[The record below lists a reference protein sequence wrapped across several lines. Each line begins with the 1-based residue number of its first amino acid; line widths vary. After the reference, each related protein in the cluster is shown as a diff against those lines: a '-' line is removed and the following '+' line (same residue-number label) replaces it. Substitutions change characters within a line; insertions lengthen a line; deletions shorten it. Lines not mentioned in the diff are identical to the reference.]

1 MNLADIILAIC
12 FLCFIA
18 ASVMLLIYL
27 KRLFYN
33 ILLSPEE
40 WLINKLKKQYLYK
53 YIFKY
58 DVNHLIKNT
67 IKFIILTS
75 LFISASSYIIVSI
88 NHLTL
93 SDVPNDDA
101 KAIIFLLNASLC
113 IISVILLLKL
123 LIINIS
129 YIIILTKTI
138 NKYHHQ
144 NDHPEYIEHKLY
156 NELNLLFSE
165 TSLYK
170 TINDN
175 KTTLNNIDHHL
186 KNIDHMI
193 DSLINQNISIKIPY
207 EQINRLRLM
216 ALSREYTRLSNSIE
230 LAIKQFFFKTPS
242 SKTSSVLENWFKSL
256 FKMNSNGKFIR
267 NDILNYQPII
277 LI

>member
-67 IKFIILTS
+67 IKFIILIS

-101 KAIIFLLNASLC
+101 KAIIFLLNANLC

-186 KNIDHMI
+186 ENIDNMI

-207 EQINRLRLM
+207 EQINRLRLI

-256 FKMNSNGKFIR
+256 FKLKSNGKFIR
-267 NDILNYQPII
+267 NDILSYQPII

>member
-58 DVNHLIKNT
+58 DVNHLIKHT

-93 SDVPNDDA
+93 LDVSNDNT

-113 IISVILLLKL
+113 LISIILLLKL

-129 YIIILTKTI
+129 YITVLVKTI
-138 NKYHHQ
+138 NEYHHQ
-144 NDHPEYIEHKLY
+144 NDHPEYIKHKLY

-170 TINDN
+170 TVIDN
-175 KTTLNNIDHHL
+175 KTTLNNIDQHL
-186 KNIDHMI
+186 EKIDYMI

-207 EQINRLRLM
+207 EHINQLRLM
-216 ALSREYTRLSNSIE
+216 ALSREYTRLSNSID
-230 LAIKQFFFKTPS
+230 LAINQFFFKTPS
-242 SKTSSVLENWFKSL
+242 SKTSSLLEKWFKSL
-256 FKMNSNGKFIR
+256 FKLKSNGQFIR
-267 NDILNYQPII
+267 NDMLNYQPII

>member
-58 DVNHLIKNT
+58 DVNHLIKHT

-93 SDVPNDDA
+93 LDVSNDNT

-113 IISVILLLKL
+113 LISIILLLKL

-129 YIIILTKTI
+129 YITVLVKTI
-138 NKYHHQ
+138 NEYHHQ
-144 NDHPEYIEHKLY
+144 NDHPEYIKHKLY

-170 TINDN
+170 TVIDN
-175 KTTLNNIDHHL
+175 KTTLNNIDQHL
-186 KNIDHMI
+186 ENIDYMI

-207 EQINRLRLM
+207 EHINQLRLM
-216 ALSREYTRLSNSIE
+216 ALSREYTRLSNSID
-230 LAIKQFFFKTPS
+230 LAINQFFFKTPS
-242 SKTSSVLENWFKSL
+242 SKTSSLLEKWFKSL
-256 FKMNSNGKFIR
+256 FKLKSNGQFIR
-267 NDILNYQPII
+267 NDMLNYQPII

>member
-1 MNLADIILAIC
+1 MNLADIILASC
-12 FLCFIA
+12 FLCFIVA
-18 ASVMLLIYL
+18 LVILLVYL

-33 ILLSPEE
+33 MLLSPEE
-40 WLINKLKKQYLYK
+40 WLINKLKKQYLYT

-58 DVNHLIKNT
+58 EVNHLIKCT
-67 IKFIILTS
+67 IKYIILTS
-75 LFISASSYIIVSI
+75 LFISASSYIIVTI

-186 KNIDHMI
+186 ENIDNMI

-207 EQINRLRLM
+207 EQINRLRLI

-242 SKTSSVLENWFKSL
+242 SRTSSVLENWFKSL
-256 FKMNSNGKFIR
+256 FKLKSNGKFIR
-267 NDILNYQPII
+267 NDILSYQPII